1 LSKTT
6 KTESSVGAYEFTT
19 LTVSHL
25 LPQPEKKLIW
35 QAIPGVLEY
44 EGARIQ
50 LLDLPGI
57 VQDAAKGEWNSM
69 TLLINRSRTR

>member
-1 LSKTT
+1 MARS
-6 KTESSVGAYEFTT
+6 
-19 LTVSHL
+19 
-25 LPQPEKKLIW
+25 

-57 VQDAAKGEWNSM
+57 VEGAAMGRGRGRQVVSVAKTADVIIIMSECGLFWTPRDS
-69 TLLINRSRTR
+69 